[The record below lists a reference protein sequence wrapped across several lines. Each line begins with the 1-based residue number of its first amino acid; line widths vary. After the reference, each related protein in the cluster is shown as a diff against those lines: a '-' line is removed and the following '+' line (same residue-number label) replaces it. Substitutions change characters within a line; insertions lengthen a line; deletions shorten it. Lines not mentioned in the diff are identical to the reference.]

1 MDSEQTDQELTKDN
15 KYAFAGY
22 CAITSSLLSLPFLA
36 VHLICDAQL
45 GPMAIIV
52 PLNILLVIVLTSC
65 SLYALYRF
73 KCFLN
78 EYYEFHD
85 IDKYVMPLIILSV
98 MAGIAG
104 IFSST
109 AGVISQIGPNVKIP
123 SILVIIPICIVGG
136 IICILFSVKL
146 LNLPV
151 SLHGMLKP
159 YVYITIVAAVCFMV
173 FLLGPV
179 GVILGAVT
187 DFMLGLILLKP
198 KEEIQ
203 VEFV

>member
-1 MDSEQTDQELTKDN
+1 MDSEHKGQITRKGN
-15 KYAFAGY
+15 KYTFAGL

-36 VHLICDAQL
+36 IHLGCSVQL
-45 GPMAIIV
+45 GSTAMIV
-52 PLNILLVIVLTSC
+52 TLNISLGIITTFC

-78 EYYEFHD
+78 EYYEFHE
-85 IDKYVMPLIILSV
+85 IDKYIKPLIILSI
-98 MAGIAG
+98 MACSAG
-104 IFSST
+104 IFSSLT
-109 AGVISQIGPNVKIP
+109 GIISQTGPNLGIP
-123 SILVIIPICIVGG
+123 SVLILIPISIAASIVA
-136 IICILFSVKL
+136 ILFSIKL

-151 SLHGMLKP
+151 PLHGMLNA
-159 YVYITIVAAVCFMV
+159 YVYITIAAAICFM
-173 FLLGPV
+173 FYFLGPI
-179 GVILGAVT
+179 GVILAGIT